1 MTSPVRGPPA
11 RPWSALRLALRPGLG
26 SSQTAARG
34 RGCLSLRDLARAGTR
49 RQGLSTVQPA
59 GACPCSA
66 GGAFTE
72 SWHGGA
78 RSATSWSALRGSWGW
93 VAGDRVRERPGQRCA
108 EVTPHGG
115 LGQRPVLG
123 PRRLAFGRDSGWEE
137 DVAEMVR
144 ALRVRAPRGRR
155 PRTAVSPLRPRP
167 VGGRTAG
174 AGAVG
179 TGGGAGA
186 DAPCAP
192 ADAPSSP
199 PPPEAE
205 AGASPDS
212 FQPGAVA
219 SGAAPLAC
227 LCAVSVRTRGAW
239 GRRRCRRERS
249 PRQQRRLPASLPLG
263 RALPSGSCWRRV
275 CRLQCSRRRGLP
287 GQRGDACE
295 GPGSWRPSA
304 AAHQGARAP
313 RDSGSWL
320 SAGSTR
326 SRAPTASPERC
337 RRLTAGGSRDGPG
350 DQRGVGH
357 QRSAVPCPPRGV
369 APSRSPGARNA
380 YRSRPAQAHPGPWGG
395 ACVAGHSQAHPFV
408 LQRRHRAPRGQVG
421 VQRAPGGSP
430 EGEHT
435 GAPSKAQGSVG
446 LL

>member
-1 MTSPVRGPPA
+1 
-11 RPWSALRLALRPGLG
+11 
-26 SSQTAARG
+26 
-34 RGCLSLRDLARAGTR
+34 
-49 RQGLSTVQPA
+49 
-59 GACPCSA
+59 
-66 GGAFTE
+66 
-72 SWHGGA
+72 
-78 RSATSWSALRGSWGW
+78 
-93 VAGDRVRERPGQRCA
+93 
-108 EVTPHGG
+108 
-115 LGQRPVLG
+115 
-123 PRRLAFGRDSGWEE
+123 
-137 DVAEMVR
+137 MVR
-144 ALRVRAPRGRR
+144 ARAPRRR
-155 PRTAVSPLRPRP
+155 WPRTAVSPLRPRP

-212 FQPGAVA
+212 FQPRRRGLRRSAT
-219 SGAAPLAC
+219 G
-227 LCAVSVRTRGAW
+227 VSVRCQCQDP

-263 RALPSGSCWRRV
+263 RALPSGTCWRRV
-275 CRLQCSRRRGLP
+275 CCLWCRRRRGLP

-337 RRLTAGGSRDGPG
+337 RRRDGRGLPG
-350 DQRGVGH
+350 RPGGPAWRRSPEERGALPSTWRRSFSKPGCPQCLPKPSCAGAPGALGRGVRGGP
-357 QRSAVPCPPRGV
+357 RPGTRVCP
-369 APSRSPGARNA
+369 
-380 YRSRPAQAHPGPWGG
+380 PAQAQGTPRAGRCPTSPRWLTGG
-395 ACVAGHSQAHPFV
+395 
-408 LQRRHRAPRGQVG
+408 
-421 VQRAPGGSP
+421 
-430 EGEHT
+430 
-435 GAPSKAQGSVG
+435 
-446 LL
+446 

>member
-1 MTSPVRGPPA
+1 M
-11 RPWSALRLALRPGLG
+11 
-26 SSQTAARG
+26 AAGG
-34 RGCLSLRDLARAGTR
+34 RGCLSLRDSARAGTC
-49 RQGLSTVQPA
+49 RQGPSTVQPA

-93 VAGDRVRERPGQRCA
+93 VAGARVRERPGQRCA

-155 PRTAVSPLRPRP
+155 PRTAVSPLRLRP
-167 VGGRTAG
+167 VGGRTPGPVQWGRARTLPVPRRTLRLRRPPRRPRPG
-174 AGAVG
+174 PPQTPFSRGTWPQAQRHWRVCALSVSGPAARGAVGAAAASGAPDSSVGCRPPCRWAERCPRAPAGAV
-179 TGGGAGA
+179 
-186 DAPCAP
+186 
-192 ADAPSSP
+192 
-199 PPPEAE
+199 
-205 AGASPDS
+205 
-212 FQPGAVA
+212 
-219 SGAAPLAC
+219 
-227 LCAVSVRTRGAW
+227 CAVSGAVD
-239 GRRRCRRERS
+239 GA
-249 PRQQRRLPASLPLG
+249 AS
-263 RALPSGSCWRRV
+263 
-275 CRLQCSRRRGLP
+275 
-287 GQRGDACE
+287 
-295 GPGSWRPSA
+295 PGSA
-304 AAHQGARAP
+304 ATPARAP
-313 RDSGSWL
+313 E
-320 SAGSTR
+320 AGV
-326 SRAPTASPERC
+326 RAPPHTRAPGLLVTVGRGC
-337 RRLTAGGSRDGPG
+337 LRDRRAHVRRRRARSDADAVTAGGSRDGPG

-395 ACVAGHSQAHPFV
+395 ACVAGRGQAHAFV

-435 GAPSKAQGSVG
+435 GAPSKAQGSLG

>member
-1 MTSPVRGPPA
+1 
-11 RPWSALRLALRPGLG
+11 
-26 SSQTAARG
+26 
-34 RGCLSLRDLARAGTR
+34 
-49 RQGLSTVQPA
+49 
-59 GACPCSA
+59 
-66 GGAFTE
+66 
-72 SWHGGA
+72 
-78 RSATSWSALRGSWGW
+78 
-93 VAGDRVRERPGQRCA
+93 
-108 EVTPHGG
+108 
-115 LGQRPVLG
+115 
-123 PRRLAFGRDSGWEE
+123 
-137 DVAEMVR
+137 MVR

-167 VGGRTAG
+167 VGWRTAG

-179 TGGGAGA
+179 TSGGARA

-219 SGAAPLAC
+219 SRAAPLAC

-275 CRLQCSRRRGLP
+275 CRLQCSRWRGLP
-287 GQRGDACE
+287 GQRSDACE

-337 RRLTAGGSRDGPG
+337 RRRDGRGLPG
-350 DQRGVGH
+350 RPGGPEERGALPSTWRRSFSKPGCPQRLPKPSCAGAPGALGRGVRGGP
-357 QRSAVPCPPRGV
+357 RPGTPVCP
-369 APSRSPGARNA
+369 
-380 YRSRPAQAHPGPWGG
+380 PAQAQGTPRAGRCPTSLRWLTGG
-395 ACVAGHSQAHPFV
+395 
-408 LQRRHRAPRGQVG
+408 
-421 VQRAPGGSP
+421 
-430 EGEHT
+430 
-435 GAPSKAQGSVG
+435 
-446 LL
+446 